1 MSAAGEKPV
10 EELPGGY
17 RGCASAPRMAG
28 RGWIAAVQSWPAAIA
43 FRSPAEWRV
52 LANNWMMPD
61 VHFLVVAEEQFMT
74 ATG

>member
-1 MSAAGEKPV
+1 
-10 EELPGGY
+10 
-17 RGCASAPRMAG
+17 MAG